1 MIKLYSLKKTENI
14 IKEMEP
20 AIHKASEDYH
30 VPEAFIKAI
39 LYREIKDIDLLD
51 AGVDMIV
58 RSRFLSRMFHRQDS
72 STGYGQIY
80 GFVAVNALNFAL
92 ENQLVTK
99 AQLGLPEDRTF
110 SSKDPE
116 DVRFIWLKLHK
127 DREFNLKLSV
137 LNMVSGASET
147 VGRTDFSTFSAEEY
161 KLAFSRYNANVK
173 KITAYGEEVY
183 GYFMIYKEA

>member
-1 MIKLYSLKKTENI
+1 MIKLYSLEKTEKI

-20 AIHKASEDYH
+20 SIHKASEDYH

-39 LYREIKDIDLLD
+39 LYREIKEIDLLD
-51 AGVDMIV
+51 VMVDV
-58 RSRFLSRMFHRQDS
+58 VVKSRLLSRLFHRYDS

-80 GFVAVNALNFAL
+80 GFVAINALNFAL

-99 AQLGLPEDRTF
+99 TKLGLPEDRKF

-116 DVRFIWLKLHK
+116 DVRFIWLKLHE
-127 DREFNLKLSV
+127 DREFNLDLSV
-137 LNMVSGASET
+137 LNMVFGASET
-147 VGRTDFSTFSAEEY
+147 VGRRDFSTFSAEEY
-161 KLAFSRYNANVK
+161 KLAFSRYNANTK

-183 GYFMIYKEA
+183 SYYMTYKEA